1 MPWVLLRRWRSAL
14 VGEVRGAGVERGMS
28 EEVMSGVV
36 VVVVGVFVGCCCAGG
51 GTRRVDRSQTA
62 ARHGRKE
69 TWPWLDRQLAAFMER
84 LA

>member
-1 MPWVLLRRWRSAL
+1 
-14 VGEVRGAGVERGMS
+14 MS
-28 EEVMSGVV
+28 EEVMSGVVVV

-51 GTRRVDRSQTA
+51 GTRRMDRSQTA
-62 ARHGRKE
+62 ARHGRNE